1 MKPDIPKKAPGQRLI
16 KRMSLPN
23 KWIICLVLGLVL
35 LILGITSLANAI
47 YRKETQPDNFAIWFI
62 MWAYS
67 VVLIVVGFIFY
78 GQAVRFKLLMDI
90 NKKINKQ
97 ERELLKQIKKVNRLG
112 EILRQKEDKKAKN
125 SEPEKEKE
133 KEKK

>member
-16 KRMSLPN
+16 KRMSLQN
-23 KWIICLVLGLVL
+23 KWIICLIVGFVL

-47 YRKETQPDNFAIWFI
+47 YRKETQPDNFAIWLI
-62 MWAYS
+62 MWIYS
-67 VVLIVVGFIFY
+67 IVLIVLGFIFY
-78 GQAVRFKLLMDI
+78 GQAIRFKLLMDI

-112 EILRQKEDKKAKN
+112 EILRQKEDKKAKAGDA
-125 SEPEKEKE
+125 EKEKD